1 MMGVSIFISR
11 MYSFNLNV
19 FPHLPAFPILNSEG
33 AIPIEEVFWLNPD
46 LGILMDTVGLLHP
59 GDRGPDLG
67 DQDVDLVKLG
77 PALAC

>member
-1 MMGVSIFISR
+1 MGVSIFISR
-11 MYSFNLNV
+11 MYCFHLDV

-33 AIPIEEVFWLNPD
+33 AIPIEVILWLDPD
-46 LGILMDTVGLLHP
+46 LGVLMDTVGLLHP

-67 DQDVDLVKLG
+67 DQDEDLVKLG